1 MSGIKFFFEDI
12 VKFPLSRTVL
22 KNNILDMIT
31 EEKFTMGEISII
43 FTSDDYLLKM
53 NKEYLD
59 HDYYTDIITFNYGDS
74 FVVAGD
80 LFISLDRVRE
90 NADLHSQTF
99 NRELHRVI
107 FHGILHLMGY
117 NDKEKD
123 EEVLMREK
131 EDFYLNKYDI

>member
-12 VKFPLSRTVL
+12 ERIPLSRTVL

-53 NKEYLD
+53 NREYLD
-59 HDYYTDIITFNYGDS
+59 HDYYTDIITFNYGNS